1 MIRRPRI
8 GGMIGA
14 AIFVVLLGGCT
25 QTYAERELSPSDIAL
40 ARPASPI
47 NDNELLAV
55 RIRTFDPGKLP
66 EDPDLAKGL
75 SKEIR
80 NAEAYYIPVQLK
92 NTMQRSDHW
101 GPVRVVPEGTR
112 DGEVVVD
119 GHILESDG
127 EILRLAINVS
137 DGTGNEWFSKE
148 YTGVVNDEMYRR
160 AEQQGVDVFQPLY
173 NEIANDIAAYL
184 QKLAAKDALMI
195 RKVTELR
202 FGVEFAPDVFNGYV
216 QNTAAKETAAGPMQK
231 FVSFFTSPS
240 EDEDPSSPYRAVR
253 LPSEDDPMVQRVNRI
268 RAREEFLIDTF
279 DQQYDGLARNISD
292 GYTKWRESRLNEI
305 NAIREVDRVNSN
317 EQMKAIVIG
326 VLGVLA
332 GAAIGSQKNCSSCGT
347 TGAIVAGAAATI
359 AVQKAVQ
366 ASDQAEAELKLRKTA
381 LEELGQSLQSD
392 VKPIV
397 IEVEGKTVELKG
409 TVEEKFQR
417 WREVLKEL
425 RDRETGEMPT
435 SPAPRIN

>member
-1 MIRRPRI
+1 
-8 GGMIGA
+8 
-14 AIFVVLLGGCT
+14 
-25 QTYAERELSPSDIAL
+25 
-40 ARPASPI
+40 
-47 NDNELLAV
+47 
-55 RIRTFDPGKLP
+55 
-66 EDPDLAKGL
+66 
-75 SKEIR
+75 
-80 NAEAYYIPVQLK
+80 
-92 NTMQRSDHW
+92 MQRSDHW
-101 GPVRVVPEGTR
+101 GLVRVVPEGTR

>member
-1 MIRRPRI
+1 MIRQARI
-8 GGMIGA
+8 GGMIGT
-14 AIFVVLLGGCT
+14 AILVVLLGGCT
-25 QTYAERELSPSDIAL
+25 QTYAERELSQSDIAL
-40 ARPASPI
+40 ARPVSPI
-47 NDNELLAV
+47 DDNALLAV

-101 GPVRVVPEGTR
+101 GPVRVVPKGTR

-127 EILRLAINVS
+127 EILRLAINVG
-137 DGTGNEWFSKE
+137 DGTGNEWFAKE

-160 AEQQGVDVFQPLY
+160 AEQQGVDAFQPLY
-173 NEIANDIAAYL
+173 NEIANDIAAYQ
-184 QKLAAKDALMI
+184 QKLVTKDALMI
-195 RKVTELR
+195 RTVTELR
-202 FGVEFAPDVFNGYV
+202 FGAEFAPDVFNGYV
-216 QNTAAKETAAGPMQK
+216 QNTTAAETPAGPMQK

-240 EDEDPSSPYRAVR
+240 EDENSSPPYRAVR
-253 LPSEDDPMVQRVNRI
+253 LPSNDDPMVQRVNRI

-279 DQQYDGLARNISD
+279 DQQYDGLARNIGD

-305 NAIREVDRVNSN
+305 YAIREVDRVNSQ
-317 EQMKAIVIG
+317 EQMKSVVIG

-332 GAAIGSQKNCSSCGT
+332 GVAIGSQKNCSSCRT
-347 TGAIVAGAAATI
+347 TGVIVAGAAATI

-417 WREVLKEL
+417 WRQVLKEL
-425 RDRETGEMPT
+425 RDRETGEMPA